1 MSGLV
6 NVTNGTLRSE
16 GCSEGRIHRTLL
28 QGLPYETVEEFI
40 MHDFTVQFIPDD
52 AAATAGAAAVVV
64 STASAFFTTSFSTL
78 STAGGAD
85 ASASGVAAGP
95 VTDPCD
101 ASLSPYII
109 DV

>member
-1 MSGLV
+1 MSALGSV
-6 NVTNGTLRSE
+6 ENGTVRV
-16 GCSEGRIHRTLL
+16 R
-28 QGLPYETVEEFI
+28 YVNETMEEYI
-40 MHDFTVQFIPDD
+40 MNDFTVRCIPDD
-52 AAATAGAAAVVV
+52 AAATAGAETVVA

-78 STAGGAD
+78 STAADAD

-95 VTDPCD
+95 VKDPCD